1 MEFFCYTTVLN
12 WNFRHHPSSLC
23 CDCQFS
29 VSTIEFYQN
38 LIIPLDKALSFTIK
52 NCPTYNMTMAADCHI
67 EGIGVI
73 YNFYVMV
80 FYLTPIQLYFPF
92 TVWVFQPIQKLIYF
106 SPNCLWSY
114 RYLYS
119 SLGH

>member
-73 YNFYVMV
+73 YNFGLLSYSNPAL
-80 FYLTPIQLYFPF
+80 FPIYCWGISDNSEINLFF
-92 TVWVFQPIQKLIYF
+92 T
-106 SPNCLWSY
+106 
-114 RYLYS
+114 
-119 SLGH
+119 